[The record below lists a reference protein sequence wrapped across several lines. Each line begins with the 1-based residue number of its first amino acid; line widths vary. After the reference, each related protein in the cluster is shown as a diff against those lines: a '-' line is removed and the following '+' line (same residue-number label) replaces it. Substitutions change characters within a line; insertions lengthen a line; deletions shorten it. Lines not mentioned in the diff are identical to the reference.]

1 MTELIWNL
9 PCFQPVVKF
18 FSELATKLPNEH
30 NWKAILK
37 PPEQSDRVQAWS
49 TTGKGSKSCR
59 LTIDFCPVIY
69 LSDFSPILFVSV
81 LTPNKFYVR
90 VAGSLKKSG
99 GCPNQT
105 QDLAVMNQL
114 LTTRMHPL
122 PSGPKTGLVR
132 FATYWHNTKLPDQLR
147 RPNEAS
153 VTRPKNSSGSF
164 LDA

>member
-1 MTELIWNL
+1 MVRHSL
-9 PCFQPVVKF
+9 PG
-18 FSELATKLPNEH
+18 
-30 NWKAILK
+30 ILT
-37 PPEQSDRVQAWS
+37 QTFGA
-49 TTGKGSKSCR
+49 KGEK
-59 LTIDFCPVIY
+59 DFCPVIY

-114 LTTRMHPL
+114 LTTRIHPL

-132 FATYWHNTKLPDQLR
+132 FATYWHNTKLPDKLR